1 MQQVDPHQSHLNLKI
16 VYPRYKKRDRSVT
29 NYFSKIVFDYE
40 KLKSVALISENHSFM
55 ESLGTLNG
63 QERSSREELSLG
75 TTSGKPAPYVHVPAS
90 KTKILLLKKLKKT
103 FYPIT

>member
-1 MQQVDPHQSHLNLKI
+1 
-16 VYPRYKKRDRSVT
+16 
-29 NYFSKIVFDYE
+29 
-40 KLKSVALISENHSFM
+40 M

-90 KTKILLLKKLKKT
+90 KTKDLLLKKLKKT